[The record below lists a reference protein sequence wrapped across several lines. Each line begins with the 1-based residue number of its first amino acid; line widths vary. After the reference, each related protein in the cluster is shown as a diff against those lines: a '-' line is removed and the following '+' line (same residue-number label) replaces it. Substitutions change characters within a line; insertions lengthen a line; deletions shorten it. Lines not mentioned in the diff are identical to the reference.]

1 MNPAGKSLRNFA
13 VLPNKQVLSV
23 RPAAQIKQPAK
34 CLPLRAKV
42 AAQAQGVVLV
52 PAAHV
57 PLVTNAQGAR
67 RTAHGAMVIK
77 FSVSLQHKPA
87 LGVTA
92 FGGFLFCI
100 FRDRTVYRTIYV
112 NLSSFYI
119 VTRRTLSYNGGVR

>member
-1 MNPAGKSLRNFA
+1 MSLSVNPAGKNLRNFA

-67 RTAHGAMVIK
+67 RTAHVA
-77 FSVSLQHKPA
+77 
-87 LGVTA
+87 
-92 FGGFLFCI
+92 
-100 FRDRTVYRTIYV
+100 
-112 NLSSFYI
+112 
-119 VTRRTLSYNGGVR
+119 RRTARWSLSFQ